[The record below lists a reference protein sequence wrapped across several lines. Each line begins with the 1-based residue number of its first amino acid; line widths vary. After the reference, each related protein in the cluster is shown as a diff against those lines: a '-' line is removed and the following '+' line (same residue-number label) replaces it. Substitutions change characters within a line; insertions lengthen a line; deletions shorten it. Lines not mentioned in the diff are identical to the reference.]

1 MKHQKKNVMKNIIST
16 VKMFAI
22 ALSVTIMTGCVH
34 DDKYNAPDVSAYQC
48 GNPEA
53 NQDLFKGYTS
63 ISLEQLKGMTQNQ
76 AIDQE
81 IYVEGYVSS
90 SDRTGNIYKYIYLQD
105 KPVNPT
111 QGLVISV
118 DAVST
123 YTKYPQGAKVYIKLK
138 GLAMG
143 QYGGFV
149 QLGEMSNAGG
159 TFGRITEK
167 SLATNMIKDCNVVET
182 ITPKEM
188 TLDEMG
194 SRNDQYVGCLIVV
207 KDAEFQQRELCS
219 QYAPE
224 GTSVDKRLRDN
235 TSNVTT
241 RVARNSGYSSFANK
255 NLPTGNGDFIAI
267 LSKYNSAYQ
276 FYIVDDK
283 DLADMTGPRIDGLE
297 APCQADA
304 AATAKTVAEVKTY
317 YNGTMVQIAD
327 NATLTG
333 VVTGN
338 DAAGNLYKYI
348 YVQDETGGI
357 KVNINATDLYL
368 DRRFQIGRT
377 VTIALKDLYIN
388 EKNGE
393 VQLGELYQGNVG
405 QIAQDKMYKHFFRTD
420 RGIQSVVP
428 TVKTIESLTK
438 EDVGRYIT
446 IKGVQVADMDL
457 GKTYAA
463 AGTTSSRTLEDCS
476 GNTIQLST
484 SGYADFG
491 TRDFPFPASST
502 EMDLG
507 KGDVTGILSY
517 YNGKYQI
524 WILNLRGA
532 DFDGARCDGTL
543 PTKADVIYKDGFD
556 NNLSN
561 WTAVNVTG
569 NQIWSTTTYGNPRPS
584 AYFDGGRQANEDW
597 LISNAISL
605 TGFKDTF
612 FSFETDGRFSGN
624 PLEVYV
630 TENYTGDVKTTNWVK
645 ADNAVFDT
653 DLGGFAGF
661 VSSGKISL
669 ANFEGKSIRIAFKYT
684 SVQGASTTWE
694 LDNVEVKG
702 YKN

>member
-1 MKHQKKNVMKNIIST
+1 MKNIIST
-16 VKMFAI
+16 VKMFAL
-22 ALSVTIMTGCVH
+22 ALSVSIVTGCVH
-34 DDKYNAPDVSAYQC
+34 DDKYNAPDIAQYQC
-48 GNPEA
+48 ASPVNNP
-53 NQDLFKGYTS
+53 DTFKGLTLTT
-63 ISLEQLKGMTQNQ
+63 LEELKKMPQNI
-76 AIDQE
+76 AIEDE

-105 KPVNPT
+105 QPENPT

-123 YTKYPQGAKVYIKLK
+123 YTQFPQGAKVYIKLK

-159 TFGRITEK
+159 TFGRITEA
-167 SLATNMIKDCNVVET
+167 SLATHMIKDCNEQAT
-182 ITPKEM
+182 IVPKEM
-188 TLDEMG
+188 TLNEMG
-194 SRNDQYVGCLIVV
+194 TRNDQYVGCLIVV
-207 KDAEFQQRELCS
+207 KDAEFQQNALCM

-224 GTSVDKRLRDN
+224 GNSVDRALADA
-235 TSNVTT
+235 TSRVTT

-255 NLPTGNGDFIAI
+255 NLPSGNGDFIAI
-267 LSKYNSAYQ
+267 LSKYNSSYQ

-283 DLADMTGPRIDGLE
+283 DLADMTGPRLDGLTATCE
-297 APCQADA
+297 ADP
-304 AATAKTVAEVKTY
+304 AATAKTVAEVKALYQGALT
-317 YNGTMVQIAD
+317 QITE
-327 NATLTG
+327 NATLTAK
-333 VVTGN
+333 VIGN

-348 YVQDETGGI
+348 YVEDETGGLRI
-357 KVNINATDLYL
+357 NINATSLYL

-377 VTIALKDLYIN
+377 VTIGLKDLYIN
-388 EKNGE
+388 DKNGE
-393 VQLGELYQGNVG
+393 LNLGALFNGNVG
-405 QIAQDKMYKHFFRTD
+405 QVEPADIYKHFFRTD
-420 RGIQSVVP
+420 RGIQNVTP
-428 TVKTIESLTK
+428 IVKTIESLTK

-446 IKGVQVADMDL
+446 IKGVQVAEADL

-463 AGTTSSRTLEDCS
+463 SGTTSSRTLEDCS

-532 DFDGARCDGTL
+532 DFDDARCDGTL
-543 PTKADVIYKDGFD
+543 PKKPDTIFKDGFD

-561 WTAVNVTG
+561 WTSVNVSG
-569 NQIWSTTTYGNPRPS
+569 NQTWSTTTYGNPRPS
-584 AYFDGGRQANEDW
+584 AYFDGSRQANEDW

-605 TGFKDTF
+605 TGYKDTF
-612 FSFETDGRFSGN
+612 FQFETDGRYSGN
-624 PLEVYV
+624 PLEVYI
-630 TENYTGDVKTTNWVK
+630 TENYTGDVNTTNWIK
-645 ADNAVFDT
+645 ADNAIFDT
-653 DLGGFAGF
+653 DLSNFNGF
-661 VSSGKISL
+661 VGSGRISL